1 MRCTNPNC
9 ACYAFAYLDN
19 DPSIFV
25 ASVNF
30 EHDVCTDADY
40 ANNLPENKERYLHP
54 IVKKDATIG
63 TSDLVRVINHHTG
76 SHPTY
81 HEVNRVR
88 LKSR

>member
-9 ACYAFAYLDN
+9 ACYVLAYLDIDQN
-19 DPSIFV
+19 IFV
-25 ASVNF
+25 VSVNF

-40 ANNLPENKERYLHP
+40 ANNLTEDRERYLHP
-54 IVKKDATIG
+54 IVKKDATMG
-63 TSDLVRVINHHTG
+63 TSDLIRVINHHTG